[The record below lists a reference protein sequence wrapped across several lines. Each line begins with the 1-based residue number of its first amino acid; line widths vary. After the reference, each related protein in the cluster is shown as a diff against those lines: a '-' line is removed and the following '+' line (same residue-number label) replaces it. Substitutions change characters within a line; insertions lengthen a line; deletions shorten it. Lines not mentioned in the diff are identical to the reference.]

1 MSTYHCHTDA
11 EIRQIREMVRAGKLH
26 RSYLELIE
34 PIPLSPVHSVT
45 SHKHYFTRSTASYA
59 MILILVVT
67 GFAMSGNFSQ
77 TAQANVTPQAINTNP
92 IEPEVSLDNERKT
105 LQLLSAIV
113 AQVKTQQ
120 ARIDLLEANH
130 NESTPSNAEQ
140 TSITRSVLEK
150 AYIRSGPSKS
160 FAPLMAVSAGT
171 RLVEIGSN
179 GVWVNVYA
187 PSGETGWISSA
198 LLGPFQD

>member
-26 RSYLELIE
+26 RSYLELID
-34 PIPLSPVHSVT
+34 PIPLSPVHSVA
-45 SHKHYFTRSTASYA
+45 SHKHDLVRSTVSYA
-59 MILILVVT
+59 MISILAITGLVT
-67 GFAMSGNFSQ
+67 SINFSQ
-77 TAQANVTPQAINTNP
+77 TAQANTTPQTINTNLV
-92 IEPEVSLDNERKT
+92 EPEVSQDKERKT
-105 LQLLSAIV
+105 MQLLSAIV

-120 ARIDLLEANH
+120 SRIDLLEANH
-130 NESTPSNAEQ
+130 SENTPSNTEQ

-160 FAPLMAVSAGT
+160 SAPLMAVSAGT
-171 RLVEIGSN
+171 RLVEIGSD
-179 GVWVNVYA
+179 GEWVNVYA

-198 LLGPFQD
+198 LLGQLRD